1 MAKQSVEQGSLVAV
15 VTGANRGMGLE
26 TCRQLAAK
34 GYRVALCA
42 RKAKAAKDAAAEL
55 AEGGAQ
61 VMPFVLDVT
70 DATSVKAGAAALR
83 KAFGRVDVL
92 VNNAGIVPDIEKDG
106 RASVFD
112 AKPEILLKGFQTNTL
127 GAFLMCR
134 ALVPGM
140 VERNFGRVV
149 NVSTGMAALNG
160 MNGGW
165 PAYRISKTALNA
177 LTAIVADEVKGKN
190 VKVNSVCPGW
200 VKTDMGG
207 AGASRSVPDGAAG
220 IVWAATLPDDGP
232 SGGFYRDG
240 KQIDW

>member
-1 MAKQSVEQGSLVAV
+1 VAV

-26 TCRQLAAK
+26 TCRQLAAR
-34 GYRVALCA
+34 GYRIALCA
-42 RKAKAAKDAAAEL
+42 RKLKAGKEAAKELRATGADVTPFPLEVGDAASVKDAAA
-55 AEGGAQ
+55 AI
-61 VMPFVLDVT
+61 
-70 DATSVKAGAAALR
+70 R

-112 AKPEILLKGFQTNTL
+112 AKPEIVLKGFNTNTM

-140 VERNFGRVV
+140 IDRNFGRVV
-149 NVSTGMAALNG
+149 NVSTGMGALNG

-165 PAYRISKTALNA
+165 PAYRLSKAALNA
-177 LTAIVADEVKGKN
+177 LTCIVADEAKGKN

-200 VKTDMGG
+200 VQTDMGG
-207 AGASRSVPDGAAG
+207 KGATRSVPDGAAG

-240 KQIDW
+240 NRIEW